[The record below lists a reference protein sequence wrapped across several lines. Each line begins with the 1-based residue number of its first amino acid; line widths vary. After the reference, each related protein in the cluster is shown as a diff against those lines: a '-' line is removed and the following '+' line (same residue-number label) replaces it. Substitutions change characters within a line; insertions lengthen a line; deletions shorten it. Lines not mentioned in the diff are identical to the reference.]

1 VCGRGRRGAARGRWR
16 ERAREEGD
24 RGGALADLGPDI
36 AAAAHII
43 IIIKEVAQPA
53 DDPREGERE
62 SGMRERERRRRRPT
76 ALTWEERG
84 G

>member
-1 VCGRGRRGAARGRWR
+1 VCGRGRRGAVRGRWR

-53 DDPREGERE
+53 DDPRERERDERE
-62 SGMRERERRRRRPT
+62 RRRRPT
-76 ALTWEERG
+76 ALTVEE
-84 G
+84 